1 MARGGAQHTP
11 CFVGHHLSPPT
22 SPSTSSH
29 PYLELVDSLMY
40 AMVSTRPD
48 LAYPIS
54 ILTRFVGAGNHTE
67 EHWQAAKRVFR
78 YLHSTKDYVLTL
90 GGPSPRLLSGYSD
103 SSWADSRP
111 DRRSSQGYGFSLSSG
126 LISWRSTRSSAI
138 ALSSYKAE
146 LYATTMAAQE
156 ARWLIFLLEEL
167 GSPQH
172 CPTICPLLSTARPW
186 EVSEAAAEAVV
197 AAGANVVGAAEGVLR
212 VAASGSDVR
221 LFVKVGALGCHRDVI
236 WPQQEAH
243 ACMCA
248 CGPSSFIPAR
258 CCSSSTSQ
266 QLSAASPPSP
276 PSSSPVSPF
285 PLSSAYCSSDSTSP
299 LIILPVFCV
308 PIPSPSLLPPPPPHN
323 RIPIYSYLLPIFLA
337 SLAESFPLI
346 SLQRGNFGDPARY
359 PYVRRIGQPRA
370 TSWQPGTDH
379 TEPRCFFRLDDLYR
393 AEHGGQLKT
402 PDWLALLKK
411 DINDFACDWDV
422 IHAGMCAMYATS
434 ASVEDDFYLCVPRVA
449 GPEAASLGSW
459 FAPYYPACRAVLQPA
474 RHALLQPARRALL
487 QPARR
492 ALLPCP
498 SCPAAARASRPA
510 ALRVAP
516 CCSPRVM
523 PCCPAQRAPC
533 CPHRPGRAAPTR
545 PSRAAQPKPP
555 SCYYYCFCWWR
566 YCWECWRCRHPAPP
580 SRPAATT
587 TAAGGGAAGSAGG
600 AAGAGGT
607 GGATGSTGGVAGA
620 RGAGPTT
627 NHHCLS
633 WPQSRQLQ
641 QLGVDS
647 SGHHL
652 SRTTPPLSSFQCVPG
667 RVEAAA
673 LGSSES
679 AAAPGAGESAA
690 ALGAHES
697 ANALGASAS
706 TTTGPAS
713 AEALHTF
720 TLDSSASRC
729 FFRDCTTLTP
739 LATPVPVSLAD
750 PTGGLVVVRASTF
763 LPCPA
768 VPFGSLSGLHLP
780 AFSTN
785 LLSNAVLQ
793 DEWVDTL
800 IPRGQHVANCKC
812 SRTGSHLD
820 TFTRQPGS
828 GLYTL
833 TTTSAQVAES
843 AQVAASSRVSAS
855 GQLAAS
861 CSCRV
866 LSHQTLSSGT
876 TA

>member
-1 MARGGAQHTP
+1 RPTHHGIGVCCARA
-11 CFVGHHLSPPT
+11 
-22 SPSTSSH
+22 
-29 PYLELVDSLMY
+29 
-40 AMVSTRPD
+40 
-48 LAYPIS
+48 
-54 ILTRFVGAGNHTE
+54 
-67 EHWQAAKRVFR
+67 
-78 YLHSTKDYVLTL
+78 
-90 GGPSPRLLSGYSD
+90 
-103 SSWADSRP
+103 
-111 DRRSSQGYGFSLSSG
+111 
-126 LISWRSTRSSAI
+126 
-138 ALSSYKAE
+138 
-146 LYATTMAAQE
+146 
-156 ARWLIFLLEEL
+156 
-167 GSPQH
+167 
-172 CPTICPLLSTARPW
+172 
-186 EVSEAAAEAVV
+186 
-197 AAGANVVGAAEGVLR
+197 AAGARVGGGGRAGGRGVSALPRHAPPAPRPLCRRAPRPHHRCCPARPPLPRPQPPPTAEHGAPLGGVGGGSGGGGGGRGQRGGGGGGRATSGGQRLR
-212 VAASGSDVR
+212 RAPLR
-221 LFVKVGALGCHRDVI
+221 QDVI

-276 PSSSPVSPF
+276 PSSSPVLSAASQSPSSVLLH
-285 PLSSAYCSSDSTSP
+285 PLLLLSSTPTLQCDHHP
-299 LIILPVFCV
+299 LL
-308 PIPSPSLLPPPPPHN
+308 HT
-323 RIPIYSYLLPIFLA
+323 YSF
-337 SLAESFPLI
+337 
-346 SLQRGNFGDPARY
+346 QRGNFGDPARY